1 MNSAASTRAL
11 PSIRKSWSRLKARC
25 AWRDERQ
32 QIHSEIHGCMSAE
45 NELQSSATGESST
58 TPAAAPDSGDLN
70 FSEDFVLAQLSNR
83 DLSAEQIEE
92 LSKNAGILK
101 SRKVRFALAAHPHSP
116 RHLAL
121 RLIRELYTFDLMQLS
136 LMPAVAADL
145 KRLADELLVSR
156 VASITLGERLSLA
169 RRCSGFVAT
178 ALLRDKELAVW
189 QAALQNPRLTE
200 AAIVKALQATGS
212 SPTFVEA
219 ICHDPKWSVRHEI
232 RVALLRNP
240 HTPLARA
247 LEFARHLPPP
257 LLRDVLHT
265 SRLPEKTK
273 AYLRT
278 AVLGSRN

>member
-1 MNSAASTRAL
+1 MN
-11 PSIRKSWSRLKARC
+11 
-25 AWRDERQ
+25 
-32 QIHSEIHGCMSAE
+32 AE
-45 NELQSSATGESST
+45 NEFESSVTGESVAT
-58 TPAAAPDSGDLN
+58 TTAAPAFAESIA
-70 FSEDFVLAQLSNR
+70 SEDLALAQLSNR
-83 DLSAEQIEE
+83 DLSSEKIEE
-92 LSKNAGILK
+92 LSRSTDILK
-101 SRKVRFALAAHPHSP
+101 SRKVRLALAAHPHTP

-169 RRCSGFVAT
+169 RRSSAFVAI
-178 ALLRDKELAVW
+178 ALLRDKESAVW

-200 AAIVKALQATGS
+200 AAIVKVLQATGS

-247 LEFARHLPPP
+247 LEFARHLSPP

-278 AVLGSRN
+278 AVLGAKN